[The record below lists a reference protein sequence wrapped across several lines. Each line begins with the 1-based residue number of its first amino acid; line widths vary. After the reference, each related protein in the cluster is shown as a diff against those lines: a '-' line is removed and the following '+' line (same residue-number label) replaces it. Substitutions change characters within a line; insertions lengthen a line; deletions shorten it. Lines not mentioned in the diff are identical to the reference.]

1 MDPRSKHNSAMHQF
15 LVSGRGAVAVE
26 FAFVLPIILLIIWAF
41 WQMSESYR
49 LQWTLNRQTAS
60 LADMLINQPEQLNF
74 GGGTECVT
82 LPLEQ
87 QFPVLIASANEMLKN
102 AISKDAAGI
111 RTGLT
116 VEYATGKITNDGVPV
131 IYTFANGAR
140 CGGIPGTLPLVS
152 LLGDGGGA
160 LTPPSRSSNAGIR
173 VLRVQ
178 SCMQRKEAP
187 AYLTLVAPK
196 EFQSRY
202 TTLRKED

>member
-1 MDPRSKHNSAMHQF
+1 
-15 LVSGRGAVAVE
+15 
-26 FAFVLPIILLIIWAF
+26 
-41 WQMSESYR
+41 
-49 LQWTLNRQTAS
+49 
-60 LADMLINQPEQLNF
+60 
-74 GGGTECVT
+74 
-82 LPLEQ
+82 
-87 QFPVLIASANEMLKN
+87 MLKN

-116 VEYATGKITNDGVPV
+116 VEYATGKITDDGVPV

-140 CGGIPGTLPLVS
+140 GGGIPGTLPLVS

-160 LTPPSRSSNAGIR
+160 LTPPSSSSNAGIR

-187 AYLTLVAPK
+187 AYLALVAPK

>member
-1 MDPRSKHNSAMHQF
+1 MDPRSKPNAAIHQF

-74 GGGTECVT
+74 GGGSESVT
-82 LPLEQ
+82 
-87 QFPVLIASANEMLKN
+87 LKN

-160 LTPPSRSSNAGIR
+160 LTPPSSSSNAGIR

>member
-1 MDPRSKHNSAMHQF
+1 MDPHSKHNSAMHQF
-15 LVSGRGAVAVE
+15 LISGRGAVAVE

-74 GGGTECVT
+74 GGGTESVT

-131 IYTFANGAR
+131 IYTFSNGAR

-178 SCMQRKEAP
+178 SCMQRKVAP

>member
-1 MDPRSKHNSAMHQF
+1 MDPRSKPNAAIHQF

-74 GGGTECVT
+74 GGGSESVT

-131 IYTFANGAR
+131 IYTILEWSKMRRYFWNASAR
-140 CGGIPGTLPLVS
+140 FI
-152 LLGDGGGA
+152 
-160 LTPPSRSSNAGIR
+160 AG
-173 VLRVQ
+173 
-178 SCMQRKEAP
+178 
-187 AYLTLVAPK
+187 
-196 EFQSRY
+196 
-202 TTLRKED
+202 

>member
-1 MDPRSKHNSAMHQF
+1 
-15 LVSGRGAVAVE
+15 
-26 FAFVLPIILLIIWAF
+26 
-41 WQMSESYR
+41 
-49 LQWTLNRQTAS
+49 
-60 LADMLINQPEQLNF
+60 
-74 GGGTECVT
+74 
-82 LPLEQ
+82 
-87 QFPVLIASANEMLKN
+87 MLKN

-160 LTPPSRSSNAGIR
+160 LTPPSSSSNAGIR

-187 AYLTLVAPK
+187 AYLTSLRTAARAASS
-196 EFQSRY
+196 QNQRSARY
-202 TTLRKED
+202 HRPPRCCGHVSWFRYSSCYGARHGRRVGQP

>member
-26 FAFVLPIILLIIWAF
+26 FAFVLSIILLIIWAF

-74 GGGTECVT
+74 GGGTESVT

-140 CGGIPGTLPLVS
+140 CGGIPETLPLVS

-187 AYLTLVAPK
+187 TYLTLVAPK

>member
-1 MDPRSKHNSAMHQF
+1 MDPRSRQNAAMHQF

-60 LADMLINQPEQLNF
+60 LAAMLINQPEQLNF
-74 GGGTECVT
+74 GGGSESVT

-116 VEYATGKITNDGVPV
+116 VEYATGKMTDDGVPV

-140 CGGIPGTLPLVS
+140 CGGIPGTLP
-152 LLGDGGGA
+152 
-160 LTPPSRSSNAGIR
+160 
-173 VLRVQ
+173 
-178 SCMQRKEAP
+178 
-187 AYLTLVAPK
+187 
-196 EFQSRY
+196 
-202 TTLRKED
+202 

>member
-1 MDPRSKHNSAMHQF
+1 MDPRSKHHSAMHQF
-15 LVSGRGAVAVE
+15 LISGRGAVAVE

-74 GGGTECVT
+74 GGGTESVT

-131 IYTFANGAR
+131 IYTILEWSKMRRYSWNASARFIAGGRRRRTDAPIEFVKRRHPCAQGSELYAAQRGAGLSNT
-140 CGGIPGTLPLVS
+140 CCTEGIPES
-152 LLGDGGGA
+152 LYD
-160 LTPPSRSSNAGIR
+160 PS
-173 VLRVQ
+173 
-178 SCMQRKEAP
+178 
-187 AYLTLVAPK
+187 
-196 EFQSRY
+196 
-202 TTLRKED
+202 

>member
-1 MDPRSKHNSAMHQF
+1 MDPRSKPNAAIHQF

-74 GGGTECVT
+74 GGGSESVT

-87 QFPVLIASANEMLKN
+87 QFPVLI
-102 AISKDAAGI
+102 GI

-160 LTPPSRSSNAGIR
+160 LTPPSSSSNAGIR

>member
-15 LVSGRGAVAVE
+15 LTSGRGAVAVE
-26 FAFVLPIILLIIWAF
+26 FAFVLPI
-41 WQMSESYR
+41 
-49 LQWTLNRQTAS
+49 
-60 LADMLINQPEQLNF
+60 
-74 GGGTECVT
+74 
-82 LPLEQ
+82 
-87 QFPVLIASANEMLKN
+87 
-102 AISKDAAGI
+102 
-111 RTGLT
+111 
-116 VEYATGKITNDGVPV
+116 DGVPV

>member
-1 MDPRSKHNSAMHQF
+1 MDPRSRQNAAMHQF

-74 GGGTECVT
+74 GGGSESVT

-116 VEYATGKITNDGVPV
+116 VEYATGKMTDDGVPV

-152 LLGDGGGA
+152 LIGDGGGA
-160 LTPPSRSSNAGIR
+160 LTPPSTSSNAGIR

-187 AYLTLVAPK
+187 A
-196 EFQSRY
+196 
-202 TTLRKED
+202 

>member
-15 LVSGRGAVAVE
+15 LTSGRGAVAVE

-74 GGGTECVT
+74 GGGTESVT

-131 IYTFANGAR
+131 IYTILEWSKMRRYSWNASAR
-140 CGGIPGTLPLVS
+140 FI
-152 LLGDGGGA
+152 
-160 LTPPSRSSNAGIR
+160 AG
-173 VLRVQ
+173 
-178 SCMQRKEAP
+178 
-187 AYLTLVAPK
+187 
-196 EFQSRY
+196 
-202 TTLRKED
+202 